1 MKSSYNCP
9 FAALLLSALVLLCA
23 SCGPLYH
30 YFSVDKRVESA
41 TRIDFGDN
49 IPDIYMVYPVD
60 AQGKAIKSDSLSY
73 SSLSLSLASSLE
85 ELREMESGSVGVYSL
100 PSDNFC
106 GLAEGKD
113 IAYLR
118 KLVEHGGSPLQI
130 FVSNL
135 KFYNYQVSGFNGKS
149 PVRVAVPFSLLL
161 EIFDA
166 ERDTLLYRRNQMD
179 TLIFTTQLDNYSE
192 SSLVSYLQSNQEF
205 MASSYGKFLA
215 TRISDYWITKEL
227 LLLNYGHLENW
238 DKGYRLAT
246 EQYDWDGAIK
256 LFMPYT
262 AMEENVKASHAAYN
276 VASCLYAQGKLELAM
291 EWVLYAQKRHN
302 FADLAELKEKLE
314 RLERR

>member
-1 MKSSYNCP
+1 
-9 FAALLLSALVLLCA
+9 
-23 SCGPLYH
+23 
-30 YFSVDKRVESA
+30 
-41 TRIDFGDN
+41 
-49 IPDIYMVYPVD
+49 
-60 AQGKAIKSDSLSY
+60 
-73 SSLSLSLASSLE
+73 
-85 ELREMESGSVGVYSL
+85 
-100 PSDNFC
+100 
-106 GLAEGKD
+106 
-113 IAYLR
+113 
-118 KLVEHGGSPLQI
+118 
-130 FVSNL
+130 
-135 KFYNYQVSGFNGKS
+135 
-149 PVRVAVPFSLLL
+149 
-161 EIFDA
+161 
-166 ERDTLLYRRNQMD
+166 
-179 TLIFTTQLDNYSE
+179 
-192 SSLVSYLQSNQEF
+192 

-246 EQYDWDGAIK
+246 ERYDWDGAIK